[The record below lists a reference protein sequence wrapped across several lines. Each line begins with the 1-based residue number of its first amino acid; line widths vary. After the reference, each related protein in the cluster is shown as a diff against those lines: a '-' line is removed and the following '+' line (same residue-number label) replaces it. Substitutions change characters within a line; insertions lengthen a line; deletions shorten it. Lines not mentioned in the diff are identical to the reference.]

1 MLPLLLSLLLLAVSN
16 TVQAETSDNLIED
29 NNWNG
34 AGYGADPGG
43 CCASITGSGAL
54 YDTTTDTIMFSYGRD
69 ILSQTIAINEALKL
83 SGIQVDGYNYG
94 WTWRTISNNGRG
106 GDTLQFEVT
115 VKDSAGNE
123 VERYV
128 YDYSSSLHAMD
139 VWHTESGTETFA
151 QSYLD
156 PQNIQL
162 KIIGQDGGFWAGY
175 YGPEVKDVS
184 LTLNYSANPC
194 AVNPLY
200 DPSCQGYADAYA
212 EQQYNQNCAADPLYD
227 SGCPGYTQAYYNQ
240 QCSINPLYD
249 QGCPGYAQA
258 YFDQQCSIDALY
270 DTTCPGYAD
279 AYYDQQCSIDAL
291 YDTGCFGYAQA
302 YLDQQCGI
310 DPLYDTTCTG
320 YAQAYFDQQCGLD
333 PLYDTQCP
341 GYAEAVVATYVTPT
355 ETTNTTE
362 TVSTTSETA
371 VPITDPEEIAMPST
385 TGDATVDSILKDLA
399 DVPTT
404 TVGMEMET
412 VATIE
417 VEPETQEASQE
428 TETSSETDTTGEM
441 EELVA
446 EIENGDGP
454 ESEDVSESGG
464 DVDEQDSEGKGDGE
478 SESSESDGAKSGKDE
493 KSKDSKREKMK
504 KAIAAK
510 AANLAN
516 DMSNMASLEAQQ
528 AVQAQVLALINYVPD
543 FNTYQRRMNG
553 GYLPDAVGYP
563 DSTVPESKRGL
574 RNGLAQQLL
583 HEKMVEMQYD

>member
-1 MLPLLLSLLLLAVSN
+1 MLLLLSSLLSLAHSD
-16 TVQAETSDNLIED
+16 TSENLI
-29 NNWNG
+29 NNENWDG
-34 AGYGADPGG
+34 ATYGNDPGG
-43 CCASITGSGAL
+43 CCASISGSGAL
-54 YDTTTDTIMFSYGRD
+54 YDNSTNTIMFSYGQD

-83 SGIQVDGYNYG
+83 SGIQVDGYNYA
-94 WTWRTISNNGRG
+94 WTWRRVSNSGRG

-115 VKDSAGNE
+115 VKDANGNE
-123 VERYV
+123 VEDYV
-128 YDYSSSLHAMD
+128 YDYSAIGNDDTWYS
-139 VWHTESGTETFA
+139 ESGTETFA
-151 QSYLD
+151 NSYLD

-162 KIIGQDGGFWAGY
+162 KIIGKDGGFWGGY

-184 LTLNYSANPC
+184 LTLNYTANPC
-194 AVNPLY
+194 AANPLY
-200 DPSCQGYADAYA
+200 DPSCNGYAEAYA
-212 EQQYNQNCAADPLYD
+212 QLLYDQNCAADPLYD

-291 YDTGCFGYAQA
+291 YDTGCDGYAQA
-302 YLDQQCGI
+302 YLDQQCGL

-371 VPITDPEEIAMPST
+371 VPVTDPEEIAMPST

-404 TVGMEMET
+404 TVGMEVET

-464 DVDEQDSEGKGDGE
+464 DVDEQDSEGEGDGE

-553 GYLPDAVGYP
+553 GYLPDATGYP